1 MTPSKVRDDSC
12 EFSFTRG
19 QISSKHGGGGAVVLA
34 LHASVTSPMLL
45 YRSSADLRDLA
56 DLKRL

>member
-1 MTPSKVRDDSC
+1 MTPGKRDGRC

-19 QISSKHGGGGAVVLA
+19 QISSKHAGGGAVVLA
-34 LHASVTSPMLL
+34 LRASVTSLLLL
-45 YRSSADLRDLA
+45 YRSSADLRDLS